1 MRHSKRIA
9 VGPVRF
15 RIGRDWRAPVAAL
28 GRLYAGYPQDDT
40 RPADATVRLFAARPW
55 RRWLRPSVQIGGDFT
70 VPDALP
76 LPLSMGLLAAEM
88 GMNLQ
93 VALGWRRHMLLH
105 ASAVA
110 RDGRA
115 VILSGESGSGKSTLA
130 ALLGE
135 GAWRLMGDEFTLIEP
150 GRGDALGFPRAVSL
164 KNAAIAEMAARVDPA
179 RLGPLHAVVAH
190 SLGALAATPGVE
202 AQLRSHMAASIRVG
216 LSPAQLREVTRGLH
230 EWGDAAAADRALR
243 MLEVDNEGL
252 DALDHRYLSCIARNY
267 DGGPVGIETIS
278 AALSEPRDALEEVVE
293 PFLLQQGFIGRTPR
307 GRVLTLRAYRHLGL
321 TGPSRAS
328 SPQIGL
334 FEVQDDDDAAASGG

>member
-1 MRHSKRIA
+1 MRHSTRIA
-9 VGPVRF
+9 VGPVQF
-15 RIGRDWRAPVAAL
+15 RIGSDWRAPIDAL
-28 GRLYAGYPQDDT
+28 DRLYAGYPKDLA

-55 RRWLRPSVQIGGDFT
+55 RRWLRPSVHIGGDFI

-150 GRGDALGFPRAVSL
+150 ASGDALGFPRAVSL

-179 RLGPLHAVVAH
+179 RLGPLLAGTPKGDIRHLIPRADAIAAMH
-190 SLGALAATPGVE
+190 EPARPALILFPRFG
-202 AQLRSHMAASIRVG
+202 G
-216 LSPAQLREVTRGLH
+216 
-230 EWGDAAAADRALR
+230 AAAIEPMAPGEVFVRLTEASTNYVALG
-243 MLEVDNEGL
+243 EAGFA
-252 DALDHRYLSCIARNY
+252 ALTRLVRETPAF
-267 DGGPVGIETIS
+267 GISYPDS
-278 AALSEPRDALEEVVE
+278 AAGMALVE
-293 PFLLQQGFIGRTPR
+293 QLWAEAVR
-307 GRVLTLRAYRHLGL
+307 
-321 TGPSRAS
+321 
-328 SPQIGL
+328 
-334 FEVQDDDDAAASGG
+334 

>member
-1 MRHSKRIA
+1 MRHSTRIA
-9 VGPVRF
+9 VGPVQF
-15 RIGRDWRAPVAAL
+15 RIGSDWCAPIGAL
-28 GRLYAGYPQDDT
+28 DRLYAGYPKDMA

-55 RRWLRPSVQIGGDFT
+55 RRWLRPSVHIGGDFI

-135 GAWRLMGDEFTLIEP
+135 GTWRLMGDEFTLIEP
-150 GRGDALGFPRAVSL
+150 GSGDALGFPRAVSL

-179 RLGPLHAVVAH
+179 RLGPLLARTPKGDIRHLIPRADAIAAMHEPARPALILFPRFGGAAAIEPMAPGEVFVRLTEASTNYVA
-190 SLGALAATPGVE
+190 LGEAGFAALARLVRETP
-202 AQLRSHMAASIRVG
+202 AF
-216 LSPAQLREVTRGLH
+216 
-230 EWGDAAAADRALR
+230 
-243 MLEVDNEGL
+243 
-252 DALDHRYLSCIARNY
+252 
-267 DGGPVGIETIS
+267 GISYPDS
-278 AALSEPRDALEEVVE
+278 AAGMALVE
-293 PFLLQQGFIGRTPR
+293 QLWAEAVR
-307 GRVLTLRAYRHLGL
+307 
-321 TGPSRAS
+321 
-328 SPQIGL
+328 
-334 FEVQDDDDAAASGG
+334 